1 MQYVFLSHDVDWRKT
16 GPSLEHIMARK
27 DRFSTEIINELP
39 QKNPYYNI
47 PEYMEIEEKYDTR
60 STFFFR
66 TFYEDG
72 NFLDY
77 EDEIKNLMNGGWEI
91 GLHLDP
97 SSINDLNKIMEE
109 KTNLESI
116 TKSPV
121 FGNRVHYLG
130 YNDDL
135 PLKLSKLGFF
145 YDSTIRKSKNIIDE
159 NEMGFH
165 KFNGIIEFP
174 ITIMDAY
181 LFTYMHI
188 TEDKIISTFDKTL
201 EISRNMNPEFNIITI
216 IWHDNVLKM
225 KGGRMYREI
234 LEFLRSQD
242 DVEICRGIDLVAMV
256 R

>member
-1 MQYVFLSHDVDWRKT
+1 MQYVFLSHDVDWRKN

-27 DRFSTEIINELP
+27 DRFSPEIINELP

-135 PLKLSKLGFF
+135 ALKLSKLGFF
-145 YDSTIRKSKNIIDE
+145 YDSTVRKSKNIIDE

-188 TEDKIISTFDKTL
+188 TEDKIISVFDNTL